1 MKKELENLLTMTKRM
16 HDALC
21 HAVPAEIDMA
31 ATDLIEAAKLVEA
44 AYGQIGTERYG
55 LRRHSIGPEDRP
67 ICREILVLSAENERL
82 ARERAESV
90 TALLY
95 DLRNH
100 GK

>member
-44 AYGQIGTERYG
+44 YG
-55 LRRHSIGPEDRP
+55 RRIGPEDRP
-67 ICREILVLSAENERL
+67 IAREILVLSAENERL
-82 ARERAESV
+82 AREYVERAESV